1 MKSPDGKKPIAG
13 ASERAKTCRL
23 APAYDVLGIPVA
35 ALGWGEA
42 LDLIADH
49 IKKGEF
55 LRVAWL
61 NAHCANIAYQAP
73 RYRAALNNFLVLPD
87 GLGVD
92 LAASLWHGKK
102 FPANLNGTD
111 FTPALIRHIKIPL
124 RIGLLGARPEV
135 VKKAVAFFVGLAPQ
149 HEVKMISD
157 GFFTPQQEEA
167 VLQKLADFRPDILL
181 VAMGV
186 PRQELFIVDRL
197 TERHCTA
204 AFAVGALFDLQT
216 GAIRR
221 APLWIRKLRVEWL
234 YRLWQE
240 PGRLW
245 RRYIVGN
252 FLFVARLIRERLS
265 GRNTMSSNDDGAA

>member
-1 MKSPDGKKPIAG
+1 MTPDRRKPVAG
-13 ASERAKTCRL
+13 GRSRVQTPGL

-35 ALGWGEA
+35 ALGWKEA
-42 LDLIADH
+42 LDLVAGRIER
-49 IKKGEF
+49 GEF

-61 NAHCANIAYQAP
+61 NAHCANIAWQVP

-92 LAASLWHGKK
+92 LAASLWHGRK

-111 FTPALIRHIKIPL
+111 FTPALIRHIKTPL

-135 VKKAVAFFVGLAPQ
+135 TEKAVAFFAGLAPQ
-149 HEVKMISD
+149 HEVRMISD
-157 GFFTPQQEEA
+157 GYFTPEQEND
-167 VLQKLADFRPDILL
+167 VLEKLVDFHPDILL

-186 PRQELFIVDRL
+186 PRQEFFIVDKL
-197 TERHCTA
+197 TKAHCTA
-204 AFAVGALFDLQT
+204 ALAVGALFDLQT
-216 GAIRR
+216 GAIPR
-221 APLWIRKLRVEWL
+221 APLWMRRLRVEWL

-245 RRYIVGN
+245 RRYIIGN
-252 FLFVARLIRERLS
+252 FLFVARLVWARLF
-265 GRNTMSSNDDGAA
+265 GKNATFSNNDGEA

>member
-1 MKSPDGKKPIAG
+1 MTPG
-13 ASERAKTCRL
+13 L

-35 ALGWGEA
+35 ALGWQEA
-42 LDLIADH
+42 LDLVAGR
-49 IKKGEF
+49 IKRGEF

-61 NAHCANIAYQAP
+61 NAHCANIAWQTP
-73 RYRAALNNFLVLPD
+73 RYRAALNDFLVLPD

-111 FTPALIRHIKIPL
+111 FTPALIRHIKTPL

-135 VKKAVAFFVGLAPQ
+135 TEKAVTFFAGLAPQ
-149 HEVKMISD
+149 HEVRMISD
-157 GFFTPQQEEA
+157 GYFVPEQEEGI
-167 VLQKLADFRPDILL
+167 LKKLADFHPDILL

-186 PRQELFIVDRL
+186 PRQELFIADKL
-197 TERHCTA
+197 TKHHCTA

-216 GAIRR
+216 GTVPR

-245 RRYIVGN
+245 RRYIIGN
-252 FLFVARLIRERLS
+252 FLFVTRLVWARISRRTTTS
-265 GRNTMSSNDDGAA
+265 TNSNIDGEA